1 MNNHLILLGDSI
13 IDNNPYVRG
22 TDLPVEKHLKKMLP
36 DWSIEKRAIDGSVI
50 EDVINLQLGDLK
62 KGSPIAL
69 SAGGNNLLKTSGV
82 IQDDT
87 KMTFNQVM
95 KTLKPVI
102 ESFEKD
108 YEKLLN
114 RIHSPALC
122 FTIYNP
128 AFHHYDDTNFMS
140 PYQEACEVT
149 VNIFNDIIQRLVLK
163 KGFDVL
169 ELRALFTEKND
180 YANSIEPSHQG
191 GEKIAKFIS
200 HWLS

>member
-1 MNNHLILLGDSI
+1 
-13 IDNNPYVRG
+13 
-22 TDLPVEKHLKKMLP
+22 MLP

-50 EDVINLQLGDLK
+50 EDVINLQLGNLK
-62 KGSPIAL
+62 KDSPVAL
-69 SAGGNNLLKTSGV
+69 SAGGNNLLKSFGIV
-82 IQDDT
+82 QDDA

-102 ESFEKD
+102 EKFEND
-108 YEKLLN
+108 YENLLN
-114 RIHSPALC
+114 KIQSPALC

-128 AFHHYDDTNFMS
+128 AFHHYDETEFMS

-149 VNIFNDIIQRLVLK
+149 VNIFNDIIQRLILK
-163 KGFDVL
+163 KGFEVL

-191 GEKIAKFIS
+191 GEKIAKFITN
-200 HWLS
+200 WLS

>member
-1 MNNHLILLGDSI
+1 MNNHLTLLGDSI
-13 IDNNPYVRG
+13 IDNRPYVHRTG
-22 TDLPVEKHLKKMLP
+22 LPVETHLKKMIP
-36 DWSIEKRAIDGSVI
+36 DWSIEKRAIDGWVI
-50 EDVINLQLGDLK
+50 EDVINLQLGNLK
-62 KGSPIAL
+62 KDSPVAL
-69 SAGGNNLLKTSGV
+69 SAGGNNLLKSFGI

-102 ESFEKD
+102 KKFENE
-108 YEKLLN
+108 YENLLN
-114 RIHSPALC
+114 KIQSPALC

-128 AFHHYDDTNFMS
+128 AFHHYDETEFMS

-149 VNIFNDIIQRLVLK
+149 VNIFNDIIQRLILK
-163 KGFDVL
+163 KGFEVL

-200 HWLS
+200 NWLS

>member
-1 MNNHLILLGDSI
+1 
-13 IDNNPYVRG
+13 
-22 TDLPVEKHLKKMLP
+22 
-36 DWSIEKRAIDGSVI
+36 
-50 EDVINLQLGDLK
+50 
-62 KGSPIAL
+62 
-69 SAGGNNLLKTSGV
+69 
-82 IQDDT
+82 
-87 KMTFNQVM
+87 M
-95 KTLKPVI
+95 KTLKPLI

-108 YEKLLN
+108 YENLLN

-191 GEKIAKFIS
+191 GKKIAKFIS
-200 HWLS
+200 HWLN